1 MSKTVIKGRPKGTT
15 KSTFI
20 KDPLLDP
27 YHIVVDENSFNL
39 VQSNDETGKEKVLGY
54 FTRLGAACEK
64 AAKLQLIEDK
74 SYSLNEFKNEYVNKL
89 ENLRKALLNGDN

>member
-1 MSKTVIKGRPKGTT
+1 MSKTVVKGRPKGTT

-39 VQSNDETGKEKVLGY
+39 VQVNEETKKEKVLGY
-54 FTRLGAACEK
+54 YSVLGAACEK
-64 AAKLQLIEDK
+64 AAKLQLLEDK
-74 SYSLNEFKNEYVNKL
+74 SYGLMEFKNEYSNKL
-89 ENLRKALLNGDN
+89 ENLKKALIYGDN